1 MIHSFLYELTCAP
14 VLYCRTIT
22 SKDKYVIIASD
33 GVFEFLT
40 NQMVADEIARH
51 TDPLVA
57 CQAVVS
63 AAYNLWLQYEVRTD
77 DITIIAI
84 YIDEVHRSDEEKSV
98 QSESSMAG
106 VSLRALETAQTLL
119 LHEAAAV
126 NESDAAQS
134 VAKPVRRTISREKR
148 KQIIEAHDPSVDI
161 EDADL
166 TDEELLRMYVQRSEE
181 DLDTIR
187 TAIESNFLFQHL
199 NESQRNQVMR
209 LMVDVEVSAGDRI
222 IRQGDQGDRFYLLRK
237 GRLEVRVRQTGEDR
251 SRQVTDGG
259 DILSYSSGAV
269 RIAAPIEFEPDKDS
283 LGHVVHVYESNV
295 TSHPGF
301 GELSLM

>member
-1 MIHSFLYELTCAP
+1 MH
-14 VLYCRTIT
+14 CRTIS

-40 NQMVADEIARH
+40 NQMVADEIMRH

-63 AAYNLWLQYEVRTD
+63 VAYNLWLQYEVRTD

-84 YIDEVHRSDEEKSV
+84 YIDEVHRSDEEKSF
-98 QSESSMAG
+98 QSESSMTG
-106 VSLRALETAQTLL
+106 GRVLENAQMV
-119 LHEAAAV
+119 HETM
-126 NESDAAQS
+126 NESDATQS

-166 TDEELLRMYVQRSEE
+166 TDEELQRMYVQRSEE

-199 NESQRNQVMR
+199 NETQRNQVMR
-209 LMVDVEVSAGDRI
+209 LMVDVKVSTGDRI

-237 GRLEVRVRQTGEDR
+237 GRLEVRVRQPGEDR
-251 SRQVTDGG
+251 SRQVTDAG
-259 DILSYSSGAV
+259 DIRSFSSIAV
-269 RIAAPIEFEPDKDS
+269 SIAAPIEFEPDKDS
-283 LGHVVHVYESNV
+283 LGHVVHVYESNS